1 LMLERGVVFLLQD
14 DDGAWGEPGVSSG

>member
-1 LMLERGVVFLLQD
+1 MLERGVVFLLQD